1 MITKNDCLVLL
12 KDIKDKG
19 IVDTSKMTQ
28 MTVLSADPPLEV
40 IEFINAYRPFEINS
54 FYEKLRKS
62 YNKKKSVLYKNLVKE
77 IDDPTEVLITL
88 SSLNLQILLYA
99 KKVENRRFFLQCARC
114 DEITS
119 CLLHYYKTYDI
130 VPCIKL
136 LRYIKS
142 DLKAF
147 EQMRK
152 DDE

>member
-88 SSLNLQILLYA
+88 SSLNLQILL
-99 KKVENRRFFLQCARC
+99 VL
-114 DEITS
+114 IS
-119 CLLHYYKTYDI
+119 I
-130 VPCIKL
+130 
-136 LRYIKS
+136 S
-142 DLKAF
+142 
-147 EQMRK
+147 
-152 DDE
+152 